1 MDNGVYWDN
10 DEEGIAE
17 GALQR
22 IQRIQRIYEEFQ
34 QRAAVA
40 VRIQRRYPE
49 RVNPADRLTDA
60 VFKSHFRLDK
70 LSALRLVDLLGL
82 HQLESNR
89 GLPLHPMQSLCI
101 CLSHFAGGQFQRV
114 SALCGGEV
122 SKSSA
127 QRCITKVRDRI
138 LELKNEYIKM
148 PTREER
154 EETAAFML
162 EKYHLPGFAYGIDGM
177 VVKFEELPRGIPQ
190 APGYPVAQSFWTRKD
205 CPGVPVLT
213 LGNHRHLILAT
224 DQVYIYQCV
233 GSGSAWMRKLCLDP
247 DPDKELQF
255 RIRIQLKVN
264 EHRVSDPHMFSCGS
278 GSRIPIMSIWTHHP
292 PPTPHLPPPTTHHPP
307 PTTHHTLPTTH
318 HLPPRAVDPHS
329 FYAYPDPSVFLND
342 APHLDPGLGP
352 AKPN

>member
-1 MDNGVYWDN
+1 M
-10 DEEGIAE
+10 
-17 GALQR
+17 
-22 IQRIQRIYEEFQ
+22 
-34 QRAAVA
+34 
-40 VRIQRRYPE
+40 RIQRRYPE

-138 LELKNEYIKM
+138 LELKNEYIKI

-177 VVKFEELPRGIPQ
+177 VVKFEELARDTASSRLSCGAVFLDAQGLSRSSGPDFGQSPASHPRNRPGI
-190 APGYPVAQSFWTRKD
+190 YLPVCW
-205 CPGVPVLT
+205 
-213 LGNHRHLILAT
+213 I
-224 DQVYIYQCV
+224 
-233 GSGSAWMRKLCLDP
+233 
-247 DPDKELQF
+247 
-255 RIRIQLKVN
+255 RIRMDA
-264 EHRVSDPHMFSCGS
+264 E
-278 GSRIPIMSIWTHHP
+278 IMP
-292 PPTPHLPPPTTHHPP
+292 
-307 PTTHHTLPTTH
+307 
-318 HLPPRAVDPHS
+318 
-329 FYAYPDPSVFLND
+329 
-342 APHLDPGLGP
+342 
-352 AKPN
+352 